1 MSSHFNFFSSLKQV
15 EKRLKLDQTSAAIES
30 QTQES
35 TLGSPIFLQSNCSQ
49 NCPSQDSSEPPQA
62 FLSLPQE
69 FPATY
74 QNPSQIDHVEKRLKL
89 DQTSAA
95 IESQTQESTLGS
107 PIFLQSN
114 CSQNCPSQDS
124 SEPPQA
130 FLSLPQEFPATYQNP
145 SQIDHLLGLSD
156 KQEQR
161 GDSFDDCGS
170 CHCEGGFYEKV
181 VGVEGPKCR
190 KEVVRLD
197 GWIKHFLNGGGEEKL
212 EPLRLAHL
220 LLGKAAFVS
229 DGGAYRELDFP
240 STIQEFLHTDPSC
253 N

>member
-1 MSSHFNFFSSLKQV
+1 MVVQV

-74 QNPSQIDHVEKRLKL
+74 QNPSQIDHVIPVNEAE
-89 DQTSAA
+89 DDDDDDDDDD
-95 IESQTQESTLGS
+95 IEQLMQ
-107 PIFLQSN
+107 
-114 CSQNCPSQDS
+114 
-124 SEPPQA
+124 
-130 FLSLPQEFPATYQNP
+130 
-145 SQIDHLLGLSD
+145 LLGLSD

-161 GDSFDDCGS
+161 GDSFNDCGS

-229 DGGAYRELDFP
+229 DGGAYGELDFP
-240 STIQEFLHTDPSC
+240 STIREFLHTDPSC

>member
-1 MSSHFNFFSSLKQV
+1 MSSHLNFFSSLKQV

-30 QTQES
+30 QIQES

-62 FLSLPQE
+62 FLSVPQE

-74 QNPSQIDHVEKRLKL
+74 QNPSQIDHVTPVNEAE
-89 DQTSAA
+89 DDDDDDDD
-95 IESQTQESTLGS
+95 IEQLMQ
-107 PIFLQSN
+107 
-114 CSQNCPSQDS
+114 
-124 SEPPQA
+124 
-130 FLSLPQEFPATYQNP
+130 
-145 SQIDHLLGLSD
+145 LLGLSEE
-156 KQEQR
+156 QEQR
-161 GDSFDDCGS
+161 DDNFDDCGS
-170 CHCEGGFYEKV
+170 CHCEGGFYAKV

-197 GWIKHFLNGGGEEKL
+197 GWIKHFLNGGGQEKL

-240 STIQEFLHTDPSC
+240 STIQEFLHTDSSC